1 MNRRLLALVAA
12 TAIFLPFTRAYGLEP
27 LPDWDTA
34 TDSNGSVTLNE
45 DGSLTIVGANDPLPE
60 QPRWDASTSA
70 TTTATESET
79 VGFLWTY
86 WTTDG
91 AHYDK
96 PQYLST
102 AGWISLAEGGVQQA
116 SGYLEVVLVAGDLF
130 GFRILST
137 DSCCGIGYLNIAS
150 GSPTP
155 APTPEPTP
163 EPTPTPEPSVEPSP
177 LPTEPPTPEP
187 SVEPTPE
194 PTPEPTEAPNTPE
207 PSPEPSPEPTPEPTP
222 EQTPEPSEEPS
233 NEPTPAPTEDPSP
246 TPEPTPDPTETP
258 EESPAPTPDPTSLPT
273 PEPEQPILPS
283 PVEAVGAAIE
293 AVAEVFGDLAA
304 IGEIGKDLDSTE
316 KEEAQPVAV
325 AIISSQIASVTAA
338 AANAARAAGGGG
350 GGGGGGG
357 EIGGRSRKGRR

>member
-1 MNRRLLALVAA
+1 MNRRLLALVATA
-12 TAIFLPFTRAYGLEP
+12 AIFLPFTQAYALEP

-34 TDSNGSVTLNE
+34 TDSNGSVTVNE
-45 DGSLTIVGANDPLPE
+45 DGSITIAGANNPLPE

-70 TTTATESET
+70 TTIATEGET
-79 VGFLWTY
+79 VGFFWTF
-86 WTTDG
+86 WTTD
-91 AHYDK
+91 AAFYDK
-96 PQYLST
+96 PQYLSG
-102 AGWISLAEGGVQQA
+102 ADWISLAEGGTQQA
-116 SGYLEVVLVAGDLF
+116 SGYLEVVLAAGDLF

-137 DSCCGIGYLNIAS
+137 DSCCGIGYLNIAP

-155 APTPEPTP
+155 APTPSSTP
-163 EPTPTPEPSVEPSP
+163 EPTPTPEPTVEPSP
-177 LPTEPPTPEP
+177 TATEPPAPEP
-187 SVEPTPE
+187 SVEPEPTEAPDTPEPSPSLE
-194 PTPEPTEAPNTPE
+194 PTPEPTL
-207 PSPEPSPEPTPEPTP
+207 EPTPEP
-222 EQTPEPSEEPS
+222 SAEPS

-246 TPEPTPDPTETP
+246 SPEPTPDPSETP
-258 EESPAPTPDPTSLPT
+258 QESDSPSPDPTSLPS
-273 PEPEQPILPS
+273 PEPEQPTLPS
-283 PVEAVGAAIE
+283 PVEAVGAAVE